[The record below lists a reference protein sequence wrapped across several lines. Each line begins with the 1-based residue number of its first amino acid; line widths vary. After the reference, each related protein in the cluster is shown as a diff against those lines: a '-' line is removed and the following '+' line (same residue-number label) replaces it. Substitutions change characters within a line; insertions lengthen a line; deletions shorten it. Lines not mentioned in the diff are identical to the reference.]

1 METLLSGIKGI
12 HGEVPTT
19 PGRCSSGKRRDMIL
33 RNIMIIDHGD
43 DVCLQLT
50 FKYLPKNTPR
60 LRHPEASHG
69 IDEYDE
75 ISGGALPLPRHDFH
89 WGDLRSKGEPASLS
103 RRHHG

>member
-1 METLLSGIKGI
+1 MEKYQPHPVDVLQA
-12 HGEVPTT
+12 
-19 PGRCSSGKRRDMIL
+19 RDDFHDIEKKY
-33 RNIMIIDHGD
+33 
-43 DVCLQLT
+43 DVYDVYQHLT

-69 IDEYDE
+69 IDDYDE

-89 WGDLRSKGEPASLS
+89 WGNLRSKGEPASQS

>member
-1 METLLSGIKGI
+1 MMEILLSGIKGI

-33 RNIMIIDHGD
+33 RNIMIID
-43 DVCLQLT
+43 VCLQLK

-89 WGDLRSKGEPASLS
+89 WGNLRSKGEPASLS